1 MKYSTIAFPETLTFN
16 NTLWI
21 VRNGASKYVLKNSK
35 PADSEITDTEYK
47 DYLKYNDISRYK
59 YHGFSNI
66 TSGINYAD
74 EHSVDPK
81 RYPFLYSN
89 GVQYILTNDGIIL
102 FKTGSN
108 YYIFDV
114 FDIENNNL
122 EDLPTEDS
130 FINENS
136 IELLNDTYGKIIPK
150 FTEIAESTESI
161 TTSKRIEEN
170 NSSYNSVDLTN
181 NQYKYIAKI
190 TKIEGQTRTSIN
202 KLNIQNTTDA
212 SANVKVLNGV
222 ISINNVNGVLN
233 TPPLWRNSISPLK
246 GKYTWIRNS
255 RYDTKEKINDIIL
268 RSSNGGRVLLDG
280 DVAYSEEDI
289 VENNPY
295 VDYRYN
301 AGDPVNIQKYFAR
314 PMLLEGD
321 WRKNI
326 PDFESY
332 NPKLMNSKATIKSIR
347 KNLLNLIEK
356 TETINGLTITIKN
369 GIITINGNATADGN
383 IIIGNQPIELN
394 GPVSFFNNIISGD
407 TNKNPSIWFVYENSI
422 CGTVAFNTI
431 IANDGVITK
440 DIYGKIK
447 ELRFGFTNGEI
458 INNLTFKPIAVV
470 GDVSEI
476 NFEQYQDN
484 IVNIDIELGEYDYID
499 FATNEIVKRT
509 SEILTL
515 DGSDDE
521 IRNGPQNVGANDK
534 NIVNYTYNWIGNNVV
549 PKASDDSTTTVCTL
563 MSEHKLIADATIAP
577 SSYSNATSFF
587 IRVNSNEIQNLEQFR
602 ERLKNNPVQL
612 AYQIRE
618 TRIPINIQNSYEVW
632 NNGIQLQLVDE
643 GYLPYKITKKIITLD
658 NNKIGFY
665 SRYRNYIPVYKST
678 GDNNTQIEYHR
689 IKQFAIGNSVY
700 YQSYLDELDDTDT
713 DHGSVFYKTNNFEET
728 EPMFRKYPKDYYIIY
743 TDADVN
749 NLDVVIY
756 KITEGDKNG
765 SKYQGTETCIIKNT
779 NNHSIIIKLL
789 LNNNTSESDR
799 AVIKRIGFRFN
810 IKSTSDNISYIKII

>member
-1 MKYSTIAFPETLTFN
+1 MKYSSITFTGTFDSTLR
-16 NTLWI
+16 I
-21 VRNGASKYVLKNSK
+21 VRQDASTYIIQNSK
-35 PADSEITDTEYK
+35 PTDSKITVQKYK
-47 DYLKYNDISRYK
+47 DYLKYNDIKRYK

-122 EDLPTEDS
+122 ENLPTADS

-136 IELLNDTYGKIIPK
+136 IELLNDTYGKII
-150 FTEIAESTESI
+150 TESKEI

-170 NSSYNSVDLTN
+170 NSSYNSVNLTN

-222 ISINNVNGVLN
+222 ISINNVNGILN
-233 TPPLWRNSISPLK
+233 TPPLWRNSINPLE

-255 RYDTKEKINDIIL
+255 RYDKLEKINDIIL
-268 RSSNGGRVLLDG
+268 RSSENGRILLDG

-289 VENNPY
+289 AENNPY

-301 AGDPVNIQKYFAR
+301 TGATVIIQKYFAR

-321 WRKNI
+321 WKDNI
-326 PDFESY
+326 PDFEPY

-369 GIITINGNATADGN
+369 GIITINGIATGDGN

-394 GPVSFFNNIISGD
+394 GQVSFFNNIISGD
-407 TNKNPSIWFVYENSI
+407 TNKNPSIWFMYENSI
-422 CGTVAFNTI
+422 CGSVAFNTKI
-431 IANDGVITK
+431 DNDGVVTK
-440 DIYGKIK
+440 EIYGKIK
-447 ELRFGFTNGEI
+447 ELRFGFSNGEI

-470 GDVSEI
+470 GEVSEI
-476 NFEQYQDN
+476 NFEQYQDD
-484 IVNIDIELGEYDYID
+484 IINIDIELGEYDYID
-499 FATNEIVKRT
+499 FEKNEIVKRT

-515 DGSDDE
+515 DGSEDE
-521 IRNGPQNVGANDK
+521 IWEGPRNGGENDK
-534 NIVNYTYNWIGNNVV
+534 NIVNYVYTWQKNNVV
-549 PKASDDSTTTVCTL
+549 SKYSDDPTTTVCTL
-563 MSEHKLIADATIAP
+563 RSEYQLIANATIAP

-587 IRVNSNEIQNLEQFR
+587 IRVNSNEIQNPEQFKK
-602 ERLKNNPVQL
+602 RLKNNPVQL
-612 AYQIRE
+612 AYQISP

-689 IKQFAIGNSVY
+689 IKQFKIGDSLY

-713 DHGSVFYKTNNFEET
+713 DHGSVFYKTTDFVET

-765 SKYQGTETCIIKNT
+765 SKYQGTETCIIKNP

-799 AVIKRIGFRFN
+799 ADIKRIGFRFN

>member
-1 MKYSTIAFPETLTFN
+1 MKYKLITDTIPAFD

-21 VRNGASKYVLKNSK
+21 VRKNSLEYIFSTTK
-35 PADSEITDTEYK
+35 PSSEITEEKYQ
-47 DYLKYNDISRYK
+47 YYCKYNDKSKYK

-108 YYIFDV
+108 YYIFDL
-114 FDIENNNL
+114 FDIEKNALEELPNN
-122 EDLPTEDS
+122 DS

-136 IELLNDTYGKIIPK
+136 IQLLNDTYGKII
-150 FTEIAESTESI
+150 TESAEI

-170 NSSYNSVDLTN
+170 NSSYNSVNLTN

-295 VDYRYN
+295 VDYWYN
-301 AGDPVNIQKYFAR
+301 AGDTINIQKYFAR

-321 WRKNI
+321 WRDNI
-326 PDFESY
+326 PDFEPY

-369 GIITINGNATADGN
+369 GIITINGIATGDGN

-407 TNKNPSIWFVYENSI
+407 TDKNPSIWFMYENSI
-422 CGTVAFNTI
+422 CGSVAFNTKI
-431 IANDGVITK
+431 TNDGVVTK
-440 DIYGKIK
+440 YIYGKIK
-447 ELRFGFTNGEI
+447 ELRFGFSNGEQ

-484 IVNIDIELGEYDYID
+484 IINIDIELGEYDYID
-499 FATNEIVKRT
+499 FETNEIVKRT

-521 IRNGPQNVGANDK
+521 IWEGPNNVGDNDK
-534 NIVNYTYNWIGNNVV
+534 NIVNYVYPWQKNNVV
-549 PKASDDSTTTVCTL
+549 SKDSNDATKTVCTL
-563 MSEHKLIADATIAP
+563 MSENQLIANATIAP
-577 SSYSNATSFF
+577 SSYSNSTQFF
-587 IRVNSNEIQNLEQFR
+587 IRVNSNEIQNIEQFK

-612 AYQIRE
+612 AYQISP
-618 TRIPINIQNSYEVW
+618 TTIPINIQNSYEVW

-643 GYLPYKITKKIITLD
+643 GYLPYKITKKIITID

-665 SRYRNYIPVYKST
+665 SRYRNYIPVYKSI
-678 GDNNTQIEYHR
+678 GENNTQIEYHR
-689 IKQFAIGNSVY
+689 IKQFAIDTSIGTSVY

-713 DHGSVFYKTNNFEET
+713 DHGSVFYKTDNFDEN

-743 TDADVN
+743 TDADVSK
-749 NLDVVIY
+749 LDVSIY
-756 KITEGDKNG
+756 KIIEGGDKNG
-765 SKYQGTETCIIKNT
+765 SEYPGTETCIIKNT
-779 NNHSIIIKLL
+779 NNNSIIIKLL

>member
-1 MKYSTIAFPETLTFN
+1 MKYKLITDTIPAFD

-21 VRNGASKYVLKNSK
+21 VRKNSLEYIFSTTK
-35 PADSEITDTEYK
+35 PSSEITEEKYQ
-47 DYLKYNDISRYK
+47 YYCKYNDKSKYK

-114 FDIENNNL
+114 FDIENNSL
-122 EDLPTEDS
+122 ENLPTADS

-150 FTEIAESTESI
+150 STEIAESTESI

-222 ISINNVNGVLN
+222 ISINNVKGVLN
-233 TPPLWRNSISPLK
+233 TPPLWRNSISPLE

-255 RYDTKEKINDIIL
+255 RYDALEKIYDIIL
-268 RSSNGGRVLLDG
+268 RSSNGGRVLFEE

-301 AGDPVNIQKYFAR
+301 AGETVNIQKYFAR
-314 PMLLEGD
+314 PMLLEGN
-321 WRKNI
+321 WTNNI
-326 PDFESY
+326 PDFEPY

-356 TETINGLTITIKN
+356 TETINGITINIKN
-369 GIITINGNATADGN
+369 GIITINGNATGDGN

-394 GPVSFFNNIISGD
+394 GKVSFFNNIISGD
-407 TNKNPSIWFVYENSI
+407 TTKNPSIWFMYENSI
-422 CGTVAFNTI
+422 CGNVAFNTKI
-431 IANDGVITK
+431 TNDDVIHK

-447 ELRFGFTNGEI
+447 ELRFGFSNGEK
-458 INNLTFKPIAVV
+458 INNLTFQPIAVV
-470 GDVSEI
+470 GDVSKI

-484 IVNIDIELGEYDYID
+484 IINIDIELGEYDYID
-499 FATNEIVKRT
+499 FETNEIVKRT

-521 IRNGPQNVGANDK
+521 IWEGPNNVGENDK
-534 NIVNYTYNWIGNNVV
+534 NIVNYVYPWQKNNVV
-549 PKASDDSTTTVCTL
+549 SKDSNDATKTVCTL
-563 MSEHKLIADATIAP
+563 MSENQLIANATIAP
-577 SSYSNATSFF
+577 SSYSNSTQFF
-587 IRVNSNEIQNLEQFR
+587 IRVNSNEIQNIDKFR

-612 AYQIRE
+612 AYQIHE
-618 TRIPINIQNSYEVW
+618 TKIPINIQSSYEIW

-643 GYLPYKITKKIITLD
+643 GYLPYKITKKIITID

-665 SRYRNYIPVYKST
+665 SRYRNYIPVYKSEK
-678 GDNNTQIEYHR
+678 QVVYRR
-689 IKQFAIGNSVY
+689 IKQFCIGNSVY

-713 DHGSVFYKTNNFEET
+713 DHGSVFYKTDNFEET

-743 TDADVN
+743 TDANID
-749 NLDVVIY
+749 NLTVEVWQKTAESDENGKIY
-756 KITEGDKNG
+756 TQITEENKN
-765 SKYQGTETCIIKNT
+765 IIKNKA
-779 NNHSIIIKLL
+779 NNSIIVKLL
-789 LNNNTSESDR
+789 LNNNISETDR
-799 AVIKRIGFRFN
+799 NDILRIGFRFYTKN
-810 IKSTSDNISYIKII
+810 VDDNISYIKII

>member
-1 MKYSTIAFPETLTFN
+1 MKYSSITFTGTFD
-16 NTLWI
+16 NTLRI
-21 VRNGASKYVLKNSK
+21 VRKGASNYIIQNSK
-35 PADSEITDTEYK
+35 PTDLDITDPKYQ
-47 DYLKYNDISRYK
+47 DYLKYNDINRYK

-122 EDLPTEDS
+122 EDLPTADS

-136 IELLNDTYGKIIPK
+136 IELLNDTYGKII
-150 FTEIAESTESI
+150 TESAGI

-170 NSSYNSVDLTN
+170 NSSYNSIDLTN
-181 NQYKYIAKI
+181 NRYKYIAKI

-222 ISINNVNGVLN
+222 ISINNVNGILN
-233 TPPLWRNSISPLK
+233 TPPLWRNSISPLE

-255 RYDTKEKINDIIL
+255 RYDTLEKINDIIL

-280 DVAYSEEDI
+280 DVKYSEEDI

-301 AGDPVNIQKYFAR
+301 AGATVNIQKYFAR

-321 WRKNI
+321 WTDNI
-326 PDFESY
+326 PDFEPY

-407 TNKNPSIWFVYENSI
+407 TDKNPSIWFMYENSI
-422 CGTVAFNTI
+422 CGSVAFNTKI
-431 IANDGVITK
+431 TNDGVVTK
-440 DIYGKIK
+440 PIYGKIK
-447 ELRFGFTNGEI
+447 ELRFGFSNGEK

-470 GDVSEI
+470 GEVSEI
-476 NFEQYQDN
+476 NFEQYQDD
-484 IVNIDIELGEYDYID
+484 IINIDIELGEYDYID
-499 FATNEIVKRT
+499 FEKNEIVKRT

-515 DGSDDE
+515 DGSEDE
-521 IRNGPQNVGANDK
+521 KWEGPDNVGRNDK
-534 NIVNYTYNWIGNNVV
+534 NIVNYVYTWQKNNVV
-549 PKASDDSTTTVCTL
+549 SKDSDDPTTTVCTL
-563 MSEHKLIADATIAP
+563 RSEYQLIANATIAP
-577 SSYSNATSFF
+577 SSYSNSTTFF
-587 IRVNSNEIQNLEQFR
+587 IRVNSNEIQNLTQFK

-612 AYQIRE
+612 AYQISA
-618 TRIPINIQNSYEVW
+618 TKIPINIQNSYEVW

-643 GYLPYKITKKIITLD
+643 GYLPYKITKKIIAID

-665 SRYRNYIPVYKST
+665 SRYRNYIPVYKSI
-678 GDNNTQIEYHR
+678 GENNTQIEYHR
-689 IKQFAIGNSVY
+689 IKQFKIGNSVY

-713 DHGSVFYKTNNFEET
+713 DHGSVFYKTDDFVET

-743 TDADVN
+743 TDADVSK
-749 NLDVVIY
+749 LDVGIY

-765 SKYQGTETCIIKNT
+765 SEYLGTETCIIKNT
-779 NNHSIIIKLL
+779 SNNSIIIKLL

-799 AVIKRIGFRFN
+799 AAIKRIGFKF
-810 IKSTSDNISYIKII
+810 KTSDNISYIKII

>member
-1 MKYSTIAFPETLTFN
+1 MKYKLITDTIPAFD

-21 VRNGASKYVLKNSK
+21 VRKNSLEYIFSTTK
-35 PADSEITDTEYK
+35 PSSEITEEKYQ
-47 DYLKYNDISRYK
+47 YYCKYNDKSKYK

-150 FTEIAESTESI
+150 STESI

-332 NPKLMNSKATIKSIR
+332 NPKLMNSKATIKSIG

-407 TNKNPSIWFVYENSI
+407 TDKNPSIWFMYENSI
-422 CGTVAFNTI
+422 CGSVAFNTKI
-431 IANDGVITK
+431 DNDDVVTK

-447 ELRFGFTNGEI
+447 ELRFGFSNGEQ

-470 GDVSEI
+470 GKVSEI

-484 IVNIDIELGEYDYID
+484 IINIDIELGEYDYID
-499 FATNEIVKRT
+499 FETNEIVKRT

-521 IRNGPQNVGANDK
+521 KWEGPNDVGDNDK
-534 NIVNYTYNWIGNNVV
+534 NIVNYVYPWQKNNVV
-549 PKASDDSTTTVCTL
+549 SKDSNDATKTVCTL
-563 MSEHKLIADATIAP
+563 RSENQLIANATIAP
-577 SSYSNATSFF
+577 SSYSNSTQFF

-612 AYQIRE
+612 AYQISP
-618 TRIPINIQNSYEVW
+618 TKIPINIQNSYEVW

-689 IKQFAIGNSVY
+689 IKQFKIGTFVY
-700 YQSYLDELDDTDT
+700 YQSYLDELDDTDSSLLT
-713 DHGSVFYKTNNFEET
+713 S
-728 EPMFRKYPKDYYIIY
+728 
-743 TDADVN
+743 VN
-749 NLDVVIY
+749 NY
-756 KITEGDKNG
+756 W
-765 SKYQGTETCIIKNT
+765 
-779 NNHSIIIKLL
+779 NNSLL
-789 LNNNTSESDR
+789 
-799 AVIKRIGFRFN
+799 G
-810 IKSTSDNISYIKII
+810 

>member
-1 MKYSTIAFPETLTFN
+1 MKYKLITDTIPAFD

-21 VRNGASKYVLKNSK
+21 VRKNSLEYIFSTTK
-35 PADSEITDTEYK
+35 PSPEITEEKYQ
-47 DYLKYNDISRYK
+47 YYCKYNDKSKYK

-150 FTEIAESTESI
+150 STEIAESTESI

-289 VENNPY
+289 AENNPY

-326 PDFESY
+326 PDFEPY

-369 GIITINGNATADGN
+369 GIITINGIATGDGN

-394 GPVSFFNNIISGD
+394 GQVSFFNNIISGD
-407 TNKNPSIWFVYENSI
+407 TNKNPSIWFMYENSI
-422 CGTVAFNTI
+422 CGSVAFNTKI
-431 IANDGVITK
+431 DNDGVVTK
-440 DIYGKIK
+440 EIYGKIK
-447 ELRFGFTNGEI
+447 ELRFGFSNGEI

-470 GDVSEI
+470 GEVSEI
-476 NFEQYQDN
+476 NFEQYQDD
-484 IVNIDIELGEYDYID
+484 IINIDIELGEYDYID
-499 FATNEIVKRT
+499 FEKNEIVKRT

-521 IRNGPQNVGANDK
+521 IWEGPNNVGENDK
-534 NIVNYTYNWIGNNVV
+534 NIVNYVYPWQKNNVV
-549 PKASDDSTTTVCTL
+549 SKDSNDATKTVCTL
-563 MSEHKLIADATIAP
+563 MSENQLIANATIAP
-577 SSYSNATSFF
+577 SSYSNSTQFF
-587 IRVNSNEIQNLEQFR
+587 IRVNSNEIQNIEQFK

-612 AYQIRE
+612 AYQISP
-618 TRIPINIQNSYEVW
+618 TTIPINIQNSYEVW

-689 IKQFAIGNSVY
+689 IKQFKIDTFVY

-713 DHGSVFYKTNNFEET
+713 DHGSVFYKTDKFDET

-743 TDADVN
+743 TDADVSKLN
-749 NLDVVIY
+749 VGIY
-756 KITEGDKNG
+756 KIIEGGDKNG
-765 SKYQGTETCIIKNT
+765 SEYSGTETCIIKNT
-779 NNHSIIIKLL
+779 NNNSIIIKLL

-799 AVIKRIGFRFN
+799 AVIKRIGFKFN
-810 IKSTSDNISYIKII
+810 TSNTSDNISYIKII

>member
-1 MKYSTIAFPETLTFN
+1 MKYTLITDTIPAFD

-21 VRNGASKYVLKNSK
+21 VRKNSLEYIFSTTK
-35 PADSEITDTEYK
+35 PSSEITEEKYQ
-47 DYLKYNDISRYK
+47 YYCKYNDKSKYK

-150 FTEIAESTESI
+150 STEIAESTESI

-407 TNKNPSIWFVYENSI
+407 TDKNPSIWFMYENSI
-422 CGTVAFNTI
+422 CGSVAFNTKI
-431 IANDGVITK
+431 TNDGVVTK
-440 DIYGKIK
+440 PIYGKIK
-447 ELRFGFTNGEI
+447 ELRFGFSKGEI

-470 GDVSEI
+470 GEVSEI

-484 IVNIDIELGEYDYID
+484 IINIDIELGEYDYID
-499 FATNEIVKRT
+499 FETNEIVKRT

-515 DGSDDE
+515 DGSEDE
-521 IRNGPQNVGANDK
+521 IWEGPNNVGENDK
-534 NIVNYTYNWIGNNVV
+534 NIVNYVYPWQKNNVV
-549 PKASDDSTTTVCTL
+549 SKDSNDATKTVCTL
-563 MSEHKLIADATIAP
+563 MSENQLIANATIAP
-577 SSYSNATSFF
+577 SSYSNSTQFF
-587 IRVNSNEIQNLEQFR
+587 IRVNSNEIQNIEQFK

-612 AYQIRE
+612 AYQISP
-618 TRIPINIQNSYEVW
+618 TTIPINIQNSYEVW

-689 IKQFAIGNSVY
+689 IKQFKIDTFVY

-713 DHGSVFYKTNNFEET
+713 DHGSVFYKTDKFDET

-743 TDADVN
+743 TDADVSKLN
-749 NLDVVIY
+749 VGIY
-756 KITEGDKNG
+756 KIIEGGDKNG
-765 SKYQGTETCIIKNT
+765 SEYSGTETCIIKNP

-799 AVIKRIGFRFN
+799 AVIKRIGFKFN
-810 IKSTSDNISYIKII
+810 TSNTSDNISYIKII

>member
-1 MKYSTIAFPETLTFN
+1 MKYSSITFTGTFD
-16 NTLWI
+16 NTLRI
-21 VRNGASKYVLKNSK
+21 VRKDASKYIIQNSK
-35 PADSEITDTEYK
+35 PTETDSEITEKYK
-47 DYLKYNDISRYK
+47 DYLKYNDINRYK

-114 FDIENNNL
+114 FDIENKNL
-122 EDLPTEDS
+122 ENLPTADS

-150 FTEIAESTESI
+150 STEIAESTESI

-222 ISINNVNGVLN
+222 ISINNVNDVLN

-268 RSSNGGRVLLDG
+268 RSSNGGTILLDG

-301 AGDPVNIQKYFAR
+301 AGETVKIQKYFAR

-321 WRKNI
+321 WRNNI
-326 PDFESY
+326 PDFEPY

-407 TNKNPSIWFVYENSI
+407 TDKNPSIWFMYENSI
-422 CGTVAFNTI
+422 CGSVAFNTKI
-431 IANDGVITK
+431 TNDDVVTK
-440 DIYGKIK
+440 PIYGKIK
-447 ELRFGFTNGEI
+447 ELRFGFSNGEI
-458 INNLTFKPIAVV
+458 INNLTFQPIAVV
-470 GDVSEI
+470 GDVSKI

-484 IVNIDIELGEYDYID
+484 IINIDIELGEYDYID
-499 FATNEIVKRT
+499 FETNEIVKRT

-521 IRNGPQNVGANDK
+521 IWEGPNNVGENDK
-534 NIVNYTYNWIGNNVV
+534 NIVNYVYPWQKNNVV
-549 PKASDDSTTTVCTL
+549 SKDSNDATKTVCTL
-563 MSEHKLIADATIAP
+563 MSENQLIANATIAP
-577 SSYSNATSFF
+577 SSYSNSTQFF
-587 IRVNSNEIQNLEQFR
+587 IRVNSNEIQNIDKFR

-618 TRIPINIQNSYEVW
+618 TKIPINIQSSYEIW

-643 GYLPYKITKKIITLD
+643 GYLPYKITKKIITID

-678 GDNNTQIEYHR
+678 GENNTQIEYHR

-713 DHGSVFYKTNNFEET
+713 DHGSVFYKTDNFEET
-728 EPMFRKYPKDYYIIY
+728 EPVFRKYPKDYYIIY
-743 TDADVN
+743 TDADVSK
-749 NLDVVIY
+749 LDVGIY
-756 KITEGDKNG
+756 KIIEGGDKNG
-765 SKYQGTETCIIKNT
+765 SEYPGTETCIIKNT
-779 NNHSIIIKLL
+779 NNNSIIIKLL

-799 AVIKRIGFRFN
+799 AAIKRIGFRFN
-810 IKSTSDNISYIKII
+810 TSDNISYIKII

>member
-1 MKYSTIAFPETLTFN
+1 MKYKLITDTIPAFD

-21 VRNGASKYVLKNSK
+21 VRKNSLEYIFSTTK
-35 PADSEITDTEYK
+35 PSSEITEEKYQ
-47 DYLKYNDISRYK
+47 YYCKYNDKSKYK

-150 FTEIAESTESI
+150 STEIAESTEII

-170 NSSYNSVDLTN
+170 NSSYNSVNLTN

-222 ISINNVNGVLN
+222 ISINNVNSVLN

-268 RSSNGGRVLLDG
+268 RSSNGGSILLDG
-280 DVAYSEEDI
+280 DVAYKEGI

-301 AGDPVNIQKYFAR
+301 AGETVNIQKYFAR

-321 WRKNI
+321 WRDNI

-356 TETINGLTITIKN
+356 TETINGITINIKN
-369 GIITINGNATADGN
+369 GIITINGNATGDGN

-407 TNKNPSIWFVYENSI
+407 TNKNPSIWFMYENSI
-422 CGTVAFNTI
+422 CGNVAFNTKI
-431 IANDGVITK
+431 DNDGVVTK
-440 DIYGKIK
+440 PIYGKIK
-447 ELRFGFTNGEI
+447 ELRFGFSNGEK

-484 IVNIDIELGEYDYID
+484 IINIDIELGEYDYID
-499 FATNEIVKRT
+499 FETNEIVKRT

-515 DGSDDE
+515 DGSEDE
-521 IRNGPQNVGANDK
+521 IWDGPRNAGDNDK
-534 NIVNYTYNWIGNNVV
+534 NIVNYVYEWKKNNVV
-549 PKASDDSTTTVCTL
+549 SKESNDATATVCTL
-563 MSEHKLIADATIAP
+563 VSENQLIANATIAP

-587 IRVNSNEIQNLEQFR
+587 IRVNSNEIQNLEQFKKW
-602 ERLKNNPVQL
+602 LKNNPVQL
-612 AYQIRE
+612 AYKIAE
-618 TRIPINIQNSYEVW
+618 TKIPINIQNSYEIW

-643 GYLPYKITKKIITLD
+643 GYLPYKITKKIITID

-678 GDNNTQIEYHR
+678 GENNTQIEYHR
-689 IKQFAIGNSVY
+689 IKQFKIDKWVY

-713 DHGSVFYKTNNFEET
+713 DHGSVFYKTDNFEET
-728 EPMFRKYPKDYYIIY
+728 EPVFRKYPKDYYIIY

-749 NLDVVIY
+749 KLDVVIY
-756 KITEGDKNG
+756 KITDGDKNG
-765 SKYQGTETCIIKNT
+765 SEYQGTETCIIKNT
-779 NNHSIIIKLL
+779 NNNSIIIKLL
-789 LNNNTSESDR
+789 LNNNTSESNR
-799 AVIKRIGFRFN
+799 ADIKRIGFRFN

>member
-1 MKYSTIAFPETLTFN
+1 M
-16 NTLWI
+16 WI
-21 VRNGASKYVLKNSK
+21 VRKDADNYIAKNSK
-35 PADSEITDTEYK
+35 PAVSDVSDIDNGKYK
-47 DYLKYNDISRYK
+47 DYLKYNDIKKYK

-114 FDIENNNL
+114 FDIENKNL
-122 EDLPTEDS
+122 EDLPTADS

-136 IELLNDTYGKIIPK
+136 IELLNDTYGKIIPES
-150 FTEIAESTESI
+150 TEIAESTEYI

-222 ISINNVNGVLN
+222 ISINNVKDVLN
-233 TPPLWRNSISPLK
+233 TPPLWRNSINPLK

-255 RYDTKEKINDIIL
+255 RYDTKDKINDIIL
-268 RSSNGGRVLLDG
+268 RSSNGGHVLLDG

-295 VDYRYN
+295 VDYWYN
-301 AGDPVNIQKYFAR
+301 AGDTVNIQKYFAR
-314 PMLLEGD
+314 PMLLEGN
-321 WRKNI
+321 WTNNI
-326 PDFESY
+326 PDFEPY

-356 TETINGLTITIKN
+356 TETINGITINIKN

-407 TNKNPSIWFVYENSI
+407 TDKNPSIWFMYENSI
-422 CGTVAFNTI
+422 CGNVAFNTKI
-431 IANDGVITK
+431 DNDDVVTK
-440 DIYGKIK
+440 YIYGKIK
-447 ELRFGFTNGEI
+447 ELRFGFSNGEK

-470 GDVSEI
+470 GDVPKI

-484 IVNIDIELGEYDYID
+484 IINIDIELGEYDYID
-499 FATNEIVKRT
+499 FEKNEIVKRT

-521 IRNGPQNVGANDK
+521 KWEGPDNVGQNDK
-534 NIVNYTYNWIGNNVV
+534 NIVNYVYKWERNNVV
-549 PKASDDSTTTVCTL
+549 SKESNDATTTVCTL
-563 MSEHKLIADATIAP
+563 MSENKLIANATIAP

-587 IRVNSNEIQNLEQFR
+587 IRVNSNEIQDIDQFR

-612 AYQIRE
+612 AYKIAE
-618 TRIPINIQNSYEVW
+618 TKIPINIQSSYEIW

-643 GYLPYKITKKIITLD
+643 GYLPYKITKKIITID

-678 GDNNTQIEYHR
+678 GENNTQIEYHR

-713 DHGSVFYKTNNFEET
+713 DHGSVFYKTDNFDEN

-743 TDADVN
+743 TDADVSK
-749 NLDVVIY
+749 LDVVIY

-765 SKYQGTETCIIKNT
+765 SEYIGTETCIIKNT
-779 NNHSIIIKLL
+779 NNKSIIIKLL

-799 AVIKRIGFRFN
+799 AAIKRIGFKF
-810 IKSTSDNISYIKII
+810 KTSDSISYIKII

>member
-1 MKYSTIAFPETLTFN
+1 MKYSSITFTGTFD

-21 VRNGASKYVLKNSK
+21 VRKGASNYIIQNSK
-35 PADSEITDTEYK
+35 PTDLDITDPKYQ
-47 DYLKYNDISRYK
+47 DYLKYNDINRYK

-122 EDLPTEDS
+122 EDLPTADS

-136 IELLNDTYGKIIPK
+136 IELLNDTYGKI
-150 FTEIAESTESI
+150 IAESTESI

-407 TNKNPSIWFVYENSI
+407 TDKNPSIWFMYENSI
-422 CGTVAFNTI
+422 CGSVVFNTKI
-431 IANDGVITK
+431 TNDGVVTK
-440 DIYGKIK
+440 PIYGKIK
-447 ELRFGFTNGEI
+447 ELRFGFSNGEK

-470 GDVSEI
+470 GEVSEI
-476 NFEQYQDN
+476 NFEQYQDD
-484 IVNIDIELGEYDYID
+484 IINIDIELGEYDYID
-499 FATNEIVKRT
+499 FEKNEIVKRT

-515 DGSDDE
+515 DGSEDE
-521 IRNGPQNVGANDK
+521 KWEGPDNVGKNDK
-534 NIVNYTYNWIGNNVV
+534 NIVNYVYTWQKNNVV
-549 PKASDDSTTTVCTL
+549 SKDSDDPTTTVCTL
-563 MSEHKLIADATIAP
+563 RSEYQLIANATIAP

-587 IRVNSNEIQNLEQFR
+587 IRVNSNEIQNPTQFK

-612 AYQIRE
+612 AYQISA
-618 TRIPINIQNSYEVW
+618 TKIPINIQNSYEVW

-689 IKQFAIGNSVY
+689 IKQFKIGDSLY

-713 DHGSVFYKTNNFEET
+713 DHGSVFYKTTDFDET

-743 TDADVN
+743 TDADVSK
-749 NLDVVIY
+749 LDVGIY
-756 KITEGDKNG
+756 KITEGGDKNG
-765 SKYQGTETCIIKNT
+765 SEYPGTETCIIKNT
-779 NNHSIIIKLL
+779 NNKSIIIKLL

-799 AVIKRIGFRFN
+799 AIIKRIGFKF
-810 IKSTSDNISYIKII
+810 KTSDNISYIKII

>member
-1 MKYSTIAFPETLTFN
+1 MKYSSITFTGTFD
-16 NTLWI
+16 NTLRI
-21 VRNGASKYVLKNSK
+21 VRKGASNYIIQNSK
-35 PADSEITDTEYK
+35 PTDLDITDPKYQ
-47 DYLKYNDISRYK
+47 DYLKYNDINRYK

-122 EDLPTEDS
+122 ENLPTADS

-136 IELLNDTYGKIIPK
+136 IELLNDTYGKII
-150 FTEIAESTESI
+150 TESKEI

-170 NSSYNSVDLTN
+170 TSSYNSVNLTN

-222 ISINNVNGVLN
+222 ISINNVNGILN
-233 TPPLWRNSISPLK
+233 TPPLWRNSINPLE

-255 RYDTKEKINDIIL
+255 RYDTLEKINDIIL
-268 RSSNGGRVLLDG
+268 RSSNGGRILLDG
-280 DVAYSEEDI
+280 DVKYSEEDI

-301 AGDPVNIQKYFAR
+301 AGATVNIQKYFAR

-321 WRKNI
+321 WKNNI
-326 PDFESY
+326 PDFEPY

-369 GIITINGNATADGN
+369 GTITINGTATGDGN

-394 GPVSFFNNIISGD
+394 GPVSFCNNIISGD
-407 TNKNPSIWFVYENSI
+407 TNKNPSIWFMYENSI
-422 CGTVAFNTI
+422 CGSVAFNTKI
-431 IANDGVITK
+431 TNDDVVTK
-440 DIYGKIK
+440 GIYGKIK
-447 ELRFGFTNGEI
+447 ELRFGFSNGEK

-484 IVNIDIELGEYDYID
+484 IINIDIELGEYDYID
-499 FATNEIVKRT
+499 FETNEIVKRT

-515 DGSDDE
+515 DGSEDE
-521 IRNGPQNVGANDK
+521 IWKGPQNVGANDK
-534 NIVNYTYNWIGNNVV
+534 NIVNYVYEWRANNVV
-549 PKASDDSTTTVCTL
+549 PKESDDSTKTVCTL
-563 MSEHKLIADATIAP
+563 MSENQLIANATIAP
-577 SSYSNATSFF
+577 SSYSNSTTFF
-587 IRVNSNEIQNLEQFR
+587 IRVNSNEIQNLTQFK

-612 AYQIRE
+612 AYQISA
-618 TRIPINIQNSYEVW
+618 TKIPINIQNSYEVW

-643 GYLPYKITKKIITLD
+643 GYLPYKITKKIIAID

-665 SRYRNYIPVYKST
+665 SRYRNYIPVYKSI
-678 GDNNTQIEYHR
+678 GENNTQIEYHR
-689 IKQFAIGNSVY
+689 IKQFKIGNSVY

-713 DHGSVFYKTNNFEET
+713 DHGSVFYKTDDFVET

-743 TDADVN
+743 TDADVSK
-749 NLDVVIY
+749 LDVVIY
-756 KITEGDKNG
+756 KIAEGDKNG
-765 SKYQGTETCIIKNT
+765 SEYLEAETCIKKNT
-779 NNHSIIIKLL
+779 NNNSIVIKLL
-789 LNNNTSESDR
+789 LNNNAVESNP
-799 AVIKRIGFRFN
+799 IKRIGFKF
-810 IKSTSDNISYIKII
+810 KTSDNISYIKII

>member
-1 MKYSTIAFPETLTFN
+1 MKYKSISLSGITFD

-21 VRNGASKYVLKNSK
+21 VRQDADNYIAKNSK
-35 PADSEITDTEYK
+35 PAVSDVSDIDNGKYQ
-47 DYLKYNDISRYK
+47 DYLKYNDIKRYK

-136 IELLNDTYGKIIPK
+136 IELLNDTYGKIIAKP
-150 FTEIAESTESI
+150 TEIAESTEII

-222 ISINNVNGVLN
+222 ISINNVNSVLN
-233 TPPLWRNSISPLK
+233 TPPLWRNSINPLK

-268 RSSNGGRVLLDG
+268 RSSDGGRIIFNV

-321 WRKNI
+321 WRSNI
-326 PDFESY
+326 PDFEPY

-356 TETINGLTITIKN
+356 TETINGITINIKN

-394 GPVSFFNNIISGD
+394 GPVSFCNNIISGD
-407 TNKNPSIWFVYENSI
+407 TNKNPSIWFMYENSI
-422 CGTVAFNTI
+422 CGSVAFNTKI
-431 IANDGVITK
+431 TNDGVVTK
-440 DIYGKIK
+440 PIYGKIK
-447 ELRFGFTNGEI
+447 ELRFGFSNGETF
-458 INNLTFKPIAVV
+458 NNLTFKPIAVV

-484 IVNIDIELGEYDYID
+484 IINIDIELGEYDYID
-499 FATNEIVKRT
+499 FETNEIVKRT

-515 DGSDDE
+515 DGSEDE
-521 IRNGPQNVGANDK
+521 IWEGPQNVGANDK
-534 NIVNYTYNWIGNNVV
+534 NIVNYVYKWERNNVV
-549 PKASDDSTTTVCTL
+549 SKESDDSTTTVCTL
-563 MSEHKLIADATIAP
+563 MSENQLIANATIAP
-577 SSYSNATSFF
+577 SSYSNSTSFF
-587 IRVNSNEIQNLEQFR
+587 IRVNSNEIQNLVQFK
-602 ERLKNNPVQL
+602 EWLKNSPVQL
-612 AYQIRE
+612 AYKISE
-618 TRIPINIQNSYEVW
+618 TKIPINIQNSYEIW

-665 SRYRNYIPVYKST
+665 SRYRNYIPVYKSEK
-678 GDNNTQIEYHR
+678 QVVYRR
-689 IKQFAIGNSVY
+689 IKQFKIRDSVY

-713 DHGSVFYKTNNFEET
+713 DHGSVFYKTGDFDET

-743 TDADVN
+743 TDADVSK
-749 NLDVVIY
+749 LDVGIY
-756 KITEGDKNG
+756 KIIEGGDKNG
-765 SKYQGTETCIIKNT
+765 SEYPGTETCIIKNT
-779 NNHSIIIKLL
+779 NNNSIIIKLL

-799 AVIKRIGFRFN
+799 AAIKRIGFKF
-810 IKSTSDNISYIKII
+810 KTSDNISYIKII

>member
-1 MKYSTIAFPETLTFN
+1 MKYSSITFTGTFD
-16 NTLWI
+16 NTLRI
-21 VRNGASKYVLKNSK
+21 VRKGASNYIIQNSK
-35 PADSEITDTEYK
+35 PTDLDITDPKYQ
-47 DYLKYNDISRYK
+47 DYLKYNDINRYK

-122 EDLPTEDS
+122 EDLPTADS

-136 IELLNDTYGKIIPK
+136 IELLNDTYGKII
-150 FTEIAESTESI
+150 TESAGI

-170 NSSYNSVDLTN
+170 NSSYNSIDLTN
-181 NQYKYIAKI
+181 NRYKYIAKI

-222 ISINNVNGVLN
+222 ISINNVNGILN
-233 TPPLWRNSISPLK
+233 TPPLWRNSISPLE

-255 RYDTKEKINDIIL
+255 RYDTLEKINDIIL

-280 DVAYSEEDI
+280 DVKYSEEDI

-301 AGDPVNIQKYFAR
+301 AGATVNIQKYFAR

-321 WRKNI
+321 WTDNI
-326 PDFESY
+326 PDFEPY

-407 TNKNPSIWFVYENSI
+407 TDKNPSIWFMYENSI
-422 CGTVAFNTI
+422 CGSVAFNTKI
-431 IANDGVITK
+431 TNDGVVTK
-440 DIYGKIK
+440 PIYGKIK
-447 ELRFGFTNGEI
+447 ELRFGFSNGEK

-470 GDVSEI
+470 GEVSEI
-476 NFEQYQDN
+476 NFEQYQDD
-484 IVNIDIELGEYDYID
+484 IINIDIELGEYDYID
-499 FATNEIVKRT
+499 FEKNEIVKRT

-515 DGSDDE
+515 DGSEDE
-521 IRNGPQNVGANDK
+521 KWEGPDNVGQNDK
-534 NIVNYTYNWIGNNVV
+534 NIVNYVYTWQKNNVV
-549 PKASDDSTTTVCTL
+549 SKDSDDPTTTVCTL
-563 MSEHKLIADATIAP
+563 RSEYQLIANATIAP
-577 SSYSNATSFF
+577 SSYSNSTTFF
-587 IRVNSNEIQNLEQFR
+587 IRVNSNEIQNLTQFK

-612 AYQIRE
+612 AYQISA
-618 TRIPINIQNSYEVW
+618 TKIPINIQNSYEVW

-643 GYLPYKITKKIITLD
+643 GYLPYKITKKIIAID

-665 SRYRNYIPVYKST
+665 SRYRNYIPVYKSI
-678 GDNNTQIEYHR
+678 GENNTQIEYHR
-689 IKQFAIGNSVY
+689 IKQFKIGNSVY

-713 DHGSVFYKTNNFEET
+713 DHGSVFYKTDDFVET

-743 TDADVN
+743 TDADVSK
-749 NLDVVIY
+749 LDVGIY

-765 SKYQGTETCIIKNT
+765 SEYLGTETCIIKNT
-779 NNHSIIIKLL
+779 SNNSIIIKLL

-799 AVIKRIGFRFN
+799 AAIKRIGFKF
-810 IKSTSDNISYIKII
+810 KTSDNISYIKII

>member
-1 MKYSTIAFPETLTFN
+1 MKYSSITFAETLTFD
-16 NTLWI
+16 NTLRI
-21 VRNGASKYVLKNSK
+21 VRKDASKYIIKNSK
-35 PADSEITDTEYK
+35 PIDSEIDVQKYK
-47 DYLKYNDISRYK
+47 DYLKYNDIKRYK

-122 EDLPTEDS
+122 ENLPTADS

-136 IELLNDTYGKIIPK
+136 IELLNDTYGKII
-150 FTEIAESTESI
+150 TESKEI

-170 NSSYNSVDLTN
+170 NSSYNSVNLTN

-295 VDYRYN
+295 VDYWYN
-301 AGDPVNIQKYFAR
+301 AGDTINIQKYFAR

-321 WRKNI
+321 WRDNI
-326 PDFESY
+326 PDFEPY

-369 GIITINGNATADGN
+369 GIITINGIATGDGN

-407 TNKNPSIWFVYENSI
+407 TDKNPSIWFMYENSI
-422 CGTVAFNTI
+422 CGSVAFNTKI
-431 IANDGVITK
+431 TNDGVVTK
-440 DIYGKIK
+440 YIYGKIK
-447 ELRFGFTNGEI
+447 ELRFGFSNGEQ

-484 IVNIDIELGEYDYID
+484 IINIDIELGEYDYID
-499 FATNEIVKRT
+499 FETNEIVKRT

-521 IRNGPQNVGANDK
+521 IWEGPNNVGENDK
-534 NIVNYTYNWIGNNVV
+534 NIVNYVYPWQKNNVV
-549 PKASDDSTTTVCTL
+549 SKDSNDATKTVCTL
-563 MSEHKLIADATIAP
+563 MSENQLIANAPIAP
-577 SSYSNATSFF
+577 SSYSNSTQFF
-587 IRVNSNEIQNLEQFR
+587 IRVNSNEIQNIEQFK

-612 AYQIRE
+612 AYQISP
-618 TRIPINIQNSYEVW
+618 TTIPINIQNSYEVW

-689 IKQFAIGNSVY
+689 IKQFKIDTFVY

-713 DHGSVFYKTNNFEET
+713 DHGSVFYKTDKFDET

-743 TDADVN
+743 TDADVSKLN
-749 NLDVVIY
+749 VGIY
-756 KITEGDKNG
+756 KIIEGGDKNG
-765 SKYQGTETCIIKNT
+765 SEYSGTETCIIKNT
-779 NNHSIIIKLL
+779 NNNSIIIKLL

-799 AVIKRIGFRFN
+799 AVIKRIGFKFN
-810 IKSTSDNISYIKII
+810 TSNTSDNISYIKII